1 MCLSNMWASNCHLLL
16 FHPQIKRWYNC
27 NMIRYYLLGE
37 VFNFFVVILKYH
49 NLISNGEEL
58 SAVWHRNNCTLYR
71 LPYAQ
76 TTWNVLTNTQVCSIQ
91 NRTKQ
96 NKTKLKKGATHN
108 KRSRCS
114 SLANTKAFSPVRSFG
129 RSYLHSFSYMQSKA
143 HTWNKNIIARHGTA
157 THTHSS
163 THSIVSHMWCT
174 VVCSGAS
181 NSIGLPL

>member
-91 NRTKQ
+91 NRTEQ
-96 NKTKLKKGATHN
+96 NKTKLKKGQHTTNDQDVVVWRIQKHF
-108 KRSRCS
+108 R
-114 SLANTKAFSPVRSFG
+114 LFVRSVA
-129 RSYLHSFSYMQSKA
+129 RTYTHS
-143 HTWNKNIIARHGTA
+143 HTCRAKHTHEIRISSHGTA
-157 THTHSS
+157 PQPILTAVHTQLSV
-163 THSIVSHMWCT
+163 ICDVQ
-174 VVCSGAS
+174 
-181 NSIGLPL
+181 